1 VPPLQLS
8 LHCVTSSS
16 ATAIPKQVE
25 DALTSCMQT
34 VSGAKTEFKNST
46 VVSAPVAIME
56 KAPMLS
62 SQGLDTATAEENV
75 EAVLT
80 KQW

>member
-1 VPPLQLS
+1 
-8 LHCVTSSS
+8 
-16 ATAIPKQVE
+16 
-25 DALTSCMQT
+25 MQT

>member
-1 VPPLQLS
+1 MLI
-8 LHCVTSSS
+8 
-16 ATAIPKQVE
+16 A
-25 DALTSCMQT
+25 
-34 VSGAKTEFKNST
+34 
-46 VVSAPVAIME
+46 VSAPVAIML

-62 SQGLDTATAEENV
+62 SQGLDTAIADEKE